1 VATEYGFP
9 LHRAQALI
17 GRAAAWAMKG
27 NPQEALAA
35 VDAAYRDYD
44 ATGARLQR
52 VWFMALVA
60 EIYLRADRLD
70 DAESALADAQTSAD
84 KNLAFW
90 WLPELWRLRG
100 IVAMHRDS
108 SNRVE
113 AEQYYRRAHEV
124 ALEQNGR
131 MPALRAA
138 TCWATL
144 LRDRGDDEAA
154 NRLLAGAL
162 AEIHEGEELPDLKEA
177 KALMADLV

>member
-1 VATEYGFP
+1 
-9 LHRAQALI
+9 
-17 GRAAAWAMKG
+17 
-27 NPQEALAA
+27 
-35 VDAAYRDYD
+35 
-44 ATGARLQR
+44 
-52 VWFMALVA
+52 
-60 EIYLRADRLD
+60 
-70 DAESALADAQTSAD
+70 
-84 KNLAFW
+84 
-90 WLPELWRLRG
+90 
-100 IVAMHRDS
+100 MHRDS

-154 NRLLAGAL
+154 NRLLTDAL